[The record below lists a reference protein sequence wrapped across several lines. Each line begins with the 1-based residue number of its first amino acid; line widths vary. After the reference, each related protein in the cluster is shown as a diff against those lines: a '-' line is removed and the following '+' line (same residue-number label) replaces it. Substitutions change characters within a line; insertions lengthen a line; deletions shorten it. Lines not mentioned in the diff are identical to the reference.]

1 MGFAEYEEYDG
12 LGLAD
17 LIRRG
22 EVSSADVLEAAIE
35 RIEARN
41 PALNAVIWK
50 TYDWARARVSRHQPK
65 GPFAGV
71 PFLLKDLGLA
81 YRGAPLT
88 NGSRSLR
95 DYVPGFNSTL
105 TDRHEAAGL
114 VILGKTNTPEFG
126 LSPVTEPELHGITCN
141 PWDTELSCGGS
152 SGGAAAAV
160 AAGMVPLAHASD
172 GGGSI
177 RIPASLTGLF
187 GLKPTRARVP
197 VGPVM
202 GESWFG
208 LSVSHAITRSVRDS
222 AALLD
227 ATHGSEPGDPYA
239 APPPRRPYLEEVAS
253 PPGKLSIALATEP
266 LLGDDMD
273 ESCRAAVHST
283 GRLLE
288 SLGHRITY
296 VEVPVERERWTEAFL
311 TLGAAEAA
319 VLLEQT
325 AELAGKAAPDPA
337 DYELATWVLGAA
349 GRKLSAAQMAEA
361 LIDIR
366 SAGRAMARFHEQFD
380 VLVTSTLGRPVIAHG
395 DLAPTV
401 SERLVLEALRRAP
414 IGPALMTVFNR
425 LAAKVT
431 APIPNTPLFNMTGQ
445 PAMSVPLHWTEDGL
459 PVGVQFVAPFG
470 EEGLLLR
477 LAGQLEEARPWFDRR
492 PPAFQGTASK

>member
-1 MGFAEYEEYDG
+1 MGFAEYEDYDG

-22 EVSSADVLEAAIE
+22 EVTAAEVLEAAIE

-41 PALNAVIWK
+41 PQFNAVIWK
-50 TYDWARARVSRHQPK
+50 MYDRARARISRTLPE
-65 GPFAGV
+65 GPFSGV

-95 DYVPGFNSTL
+95 DYVPNFNGTL
-105 TDRHEAAGL
+105 ADRQEAAGL

-126 LSPVTEPELHGITCN
+126 LSPVTEPELHGPTAN
-141 PWDTELSCGGS
+141 PWDQRFSCGGS

-197 VGPVM
+197 VGPVF

-227 ATHGSEPGDPYA
+227 LTHGPEPGDPYA
-239 APPPRRPYLEEVAS
+239 APSPERPYLEEVS
-253 PPGKLSIALATEP
+253 LPPPKLSVALSPEP
-266 LLGDDMD
+266 LLGD
-273 ESCRAAVHST
+273 ESHEVCRAGVHET

-288 SLGHRITY
+288 SLGHRVAY
-296 VEVPVERERWTEAFL
+296 VEVPIERERLTQAFL

-319 VLLEQT
+319 VLLQQT
-325 AELAGKAAPDPA
+325 AELAGKEAPDPA

-349 GRKLSAAQMAEA
+349 GRKLAAADMAQA
-361 LIDIR
+361 LIEIR
-366 SAGRAMARFHEQFD
+366 MAGRAMARFHAQFD
-380 VLVTSTLGRPVIAHG
+380 VLVTSTLGRPAIAHG
-395 DLAPTV
+395 DLAPTA
-401 SERLVLEALRRAP
+401 SERLVLETLRRAP
-414 IGPALMTVFNR
+414 LGPALMTVFHR
-425 LAAKVT
+425 LADRVL

-445 PAMSVPLHWTEDGL
+445 PAMSVPLHWSEGGL
-459 PVGVQFVAPFG
+459 PIGVQFATAFG
-470 EEGLLLR
+470 QEGLLFR
-477 LAGQLEEARPWFDRR
+477 LAGQLEEARPWFHRR
-492 PPAFQGTASK
+492 APSR